1 MKNRSGQG
9 RKRILSSQEVKK
21 AVKKAKSGE
30 TSTEIA
36 RDFKKGCPRTIE
48 RSLKESGLRWLV
60 VQRREKI
67 TPAQQ
72 AKRLSFAKK
81 MVTFDWT
88 NVLFVDEKT
97 FQLSGGRQMKWQD
110 PKDRDEISVTRHSP
124 KVHAWGGVGY
134 HWKTDLY
141 LFEQNLNGELYREIL
156 SQRIPPNF
164 SLDCPV
170 KKRGNWIFLQ
180 DNDPKHTANKNSRIP
195 QRDCS

>member
-1 MKNRSGQG
+1 
-9 RKRILSSQEVKK
+9 
-21 AVKKAKSGE
+21 
-30 TSTEIA
+30 
-36 RDFKKGCPRTIE
+36 
-48 RSLKESGLRWLV
+48 
-60 VQRREKI
+60 
-67 TPAQQ
+67 
-72 AKRLSFAKK
+72 
-81 MVTFDWT
+81 
-88 NVLFVDEKT
+88 
-97 FQLSGGRQMKWQD
+97 MKWQD

-180 DNDPKHTANKNSRIP
+180 DNDPKHTAKKTQEYLNEIAPDRIRDFPPNSPDFNIQEDIWSHLQQAINRKKFPDVGTHKRVLQREWDNLSWEKIRLCYEYAISPRGVHQSGGSKNRLLRFALFLSCLFITIDRESELILGYG
-195 QRDCS
+195 